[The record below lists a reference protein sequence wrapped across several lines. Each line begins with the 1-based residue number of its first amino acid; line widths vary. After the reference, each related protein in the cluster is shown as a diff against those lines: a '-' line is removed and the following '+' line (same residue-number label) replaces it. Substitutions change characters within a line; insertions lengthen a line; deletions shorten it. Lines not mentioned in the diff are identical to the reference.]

1 MGTADTD
8 TIDPAPAGSARRSSL
23 RRFLRYVAPHRRYVI
38 GAAAAGV
45 LKFALPLA
53 FPLALKY
60 LTDVVLTAN
69 DVAATE
75 SVNRLFERY
84 CAAVLH
90 AVPWLGTDGAGRV
103 RVVCASI
110 LLLYLVLGVASFYRS
125 YWAGQA
131 GQRLVFDLRC
141 ALFQHVQSLSHSFFD
156 QRRSGAIVSRFVSDI
171 ALAQNFVGAALTN
184 VWMDAAA
191 LGLVVGILL
200 ALAPRLAL
208 VALAI
213 IPLYVAL
220 IRYFSPRIKAASQ
233 SVQESFEDLS
243 GDLQEKIAGA
253 AVVKAFGR
261 EPEEAR
267 RFYDSSRGLLDRIL
281 ETVTLSSASTAAT
294 TFLTNAAPVVV
305 VWVASTLALGDAL
318 SVGTLVAFYA
328 YLGSLYLPLQRF
340 SELSVVVSNSLAA
353 MDRIFEFFDERPE
366 VYEAPRAQPMP
377 RASGRVSFEHVTF
390 SYPGHPHNGPVL
402 RDVSVEVGAGET
414 VAVVGA
420 SGAGKTTLVSLI
432 PRFYDVAAGA
442 VRIDGVDVRAV
453 TLRSL
458 RDQIGLV
465 PQDAML
471 FSGTLEENLL
481 YGRPA
486 ATAADVVA
494 AARAANAHDFIL
506 QLPDGYATVVGE
518 RGVRLSGGQRQRIA
532 IARAFLK
539 DPPILILDEATAAL
553 DAESEALI
561 HDALR
566 RLMHGRT
573 TFIIA
578 HRLSTV
584 TSADRIIVLE
594 RGMVRESGRHA
605 ELLAHG
611 GPYRRLFDEQFRAAE
626 PSATQRETPL
636 RTAS

>member
-1 MGTADTD
+1 MTSAET
-8 TIDPAPAGSARRSSL
+8 TTMDPPPAGPVRRSSL
-23 RRFLRYVAPHRRYVI
+23 RRFLRYVAPHRRYVF

-45 LKFALPLA
+45 FKFAIPLA
-53 FPLALKY
+53 FPLVLKY
-60 LTDVVLTAN
+60 LTDVVLTGNGA
-69 DVAATE
+69 AATE
-75 SVNRLFERY
+75 RVNRLFERY

-90 AVPWLGTDGAGRV
+90 AAPWVGTESVGRI
-103 RVVCASI
+103 RVVCGSV
-110 LLLYLVLGVASFYRS
+110 LVLYLALGLASFYRS

-184 VWMDAAA
+184 VWMDAAS

-200 ALAPRLAL
+200 TLAPRLAA

-213 IPLYVAL
+213 IPLYVGL

-267 RFYDSSRGLLDRIL
+267 RFHDSSRSLLDRIL
-281 ETVTLSSASTAAT
+281 ETVALSSASTAAT

-305 VWVASTLALGDAL
+305 VWVAATFALDGTL
-318 SVGTLVAFYA
+318 SVGTLIAFYA

-366 VYEAPRAQPMP
+366 VAEAPQAQPMR
-377 RASGRVSFEHVTF
+377 RASGRVAFEHVTF
-390 SYPGHPHNGPVL
+390 SYPGHARAGPVL
-402 RDVSVEVGAGET
+402 RDVSFEVGAGET
-414 VAVVGA
+414 VAIVGA
-420 SGAGKTTLVSLI
+420 SGAGKSTLVSLI
-432 PRFYDVAAGA
+432 PRFYDVTAGA
-442 VRIDGVDVRAV
+442 VRIDGVDVRRV
-453 TLRSL
+453 TLPSL

-471 FSGTLEENLL
+471 FSGTLYENLL

-486 ATAADVVA
+486 ATEADVVA
-494 AARAANAHDFIL
+494 AACAANAHDFVC

-566 RLMHGRT
+566 RLMQGRT

-584 TSADRIIVLE
+584 TTADRIIVLE
-594 RGMVRESGRHA
+594 RGLIRESGRHA
-605 ELLAHG
+605 DLLARG

-626 PSATQRETPL
+626 PLAERRERPL
-636 RTAS
+636 RTAL